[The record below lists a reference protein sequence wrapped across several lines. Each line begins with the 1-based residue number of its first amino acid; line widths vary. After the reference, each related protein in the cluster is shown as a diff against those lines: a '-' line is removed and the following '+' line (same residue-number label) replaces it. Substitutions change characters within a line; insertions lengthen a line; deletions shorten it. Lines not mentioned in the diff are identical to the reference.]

1 MLFEEL
7 MKEEYNAGKAEGLE
21 LGKAEGL
28 EVALGNAREVL
39 MGLLCEIAPISD
51 NLKYRIS
58 SIKELEKIM
67 QLTLKVTKVNSLE
80 AFEKE
85 LEKMGY

>member
-7 MKEEYNAGKAEGLE
+7 MKDEYNAGKAEGLE
-21 LGKAEGL
+21 LGKAQGL
-28 EVALGNAREVL
+28 EVGKAEATKSILEIL
-39 MGLLCEIAPISD
+39 YEIAPVSD
-51 NLKYRIS
+51 NLKNRIS
-58 SIKELEKIM
+58 SIKELEDVM
-67 QLTLKVTKVNSLE
+67 QLTVKAAKADSIE

>member
-21 LGKAEGL
+21 QGKAEGL
-28 EVALGNAREVL
+28 ELGKASVL
-39 MGLLCEIAPISD
+39 KLLSEIAPISD
-51 NLKYRIS
+51 NLKKRIS
-58 SIKELEKIM
+58 SIKELEDVI
-67 QLTLKVTKVNSLE
+67 QLTVKAAKTDSLE